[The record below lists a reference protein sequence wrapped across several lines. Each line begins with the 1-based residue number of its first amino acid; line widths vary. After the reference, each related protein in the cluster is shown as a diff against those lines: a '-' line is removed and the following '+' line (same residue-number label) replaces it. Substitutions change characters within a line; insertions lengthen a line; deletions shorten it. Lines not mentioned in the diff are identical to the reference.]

1 MLRNDPGGC
10 VQYALNYTKDLEHAF
25 FAVRDFA
32 DHYEKDTRGSALS
45 KLFMLER
52 MGNVFA
58 LLIASWLRFGD
69 DPKRMEKVLELLE
82 TFIVRVYLVGGYRS
96 HTGASAL
103 NRLARGVHQGSKS
116 YGDLIWELQNNFI
129 LYYQDDSW
137 FEDSLRREG
146 FYNSLTSRSIKYLLS
161 EFEIEL
167 LESRGDVLLS
177 LQTQESLLSPEYEVE
192 HIWAQ
197 SASADLSEE
206 EASEHQRNVHK
217 LGNLTIASK
226 SWNSS
231 MGSKPFSEKR
241 YSAGPSQPCYANS
254 SLWVQKELAE
264 KSIWNSET
272 VREREDRLVNF
283 ALQRWNI

>member
-1 MLRNDPGGC
+1 
-10 VQYALNYTKDLEHAF
+10 
-25 FAVRDFA
+25 
-32 DHYEKDTRGSALS
+32 
-45 KLFMLER
+45 
-52 MGNVFA
+52 
-58 LLIASWLRFGD
+58 
-69 DPKRMEKVLELLE
+69 MEKVLELLE

-103 NRLARGVHQGSKS
+103 NRLARKVHQGSKS
-116 YGDLIWELQNNFI
+116 YGDLVWELRNNFI

-161 EFEIEL
+161 EFEIAIVK
-167 LESRGDVLLS
+167 SRGDVRLS
-177 LQTQESLLSPEYEVE
+177 PQTQENLLSPEYEVE

-197 SASADLSEE
+197 SASADLSEDE
-206 EASEHQRNVHK
+206 TLEHQRNVHK

-231 MGSKPFSEKR
+231 MGSKPFAEKR
-241 YSAGPSQPCYANS
+241 YSADPCQPCYANS
-254 SLWVQKELAE
+254 SLWVQKELAKKCE
-264 KSIWNSET
+264 WNSET
-272 VREREDRLVNF
+272 VKEREDRIVNF